1 MIADERGG
9 PMCAHRSHPQKSS
22 MPAISGIGTAL
33 PFRGCLHHSANDD
46 MPVPAQ
52 RPAHVGRTLA
62 FLVLGRLLLGAG
74 GIALISVG
82 TSLTG
87 CGR

>member
-1 MIADERGG
+1 
-9 PMCAHRSHPQKSS
+9 
-22 MPAISGIGTAL
+22 MPAISGMGTAS
-33 PFRGCLHHSANDD
+33 PFRGCLHPPANDD

-52 RPAHVGRTLA
+52 RRAYFGRALA